1 MTSVSIRLDL
11 ESFMYFDG
19 IKMEFKDATDKPK
32 AMIIE
37 KSKDFGRSWKR
48 LHYFADNCE
57 SSFPGIITGE
67 RKTYEDVVTPSCS
80 QLDATSKKVEYKLIP
95 ANVAVDWARKFHF
108 SQLTNLRINLTE
120 LRDSP
125 TAAHKISQM
134 NVVGTCLCYGHA
146 VKCAIDAAN
155 AQKVNGQ
162 CECLHNTKGPNCE
175 LCQDLY
181 NDKAWTPGYDSE
193 NFECQKCNCN
203 NRATECMFSPHQY
216 EATNGTSGGA
226 CLNCSN
232 SIGKNCERCKT
243 FFYLDKSDNSCKPCN
258 CDPNGS
264 YTRLCDATT
273 GQCSCKSGLVGRT
286 CGNAA

>member
-1 MTSVSIRLDL
+1 MPSLGNLLIGRDNKLTASATDGIYGIRNVITSSSNRGRYWKAPNGMTSVSIRLDL

-108 SQLTNLRINLTE
+108 SQLR
-120 LRDSP
+120 
-125 TAAHKISQM
+125 
-134 NVVGTCLCYGHA
+134 
-146 VKCAIDAAN
+146 
-155 AQKVNGQ
+155 
-162 CECLHNTKGPNCE
+162 
-175 LCQDLY
+175 
-181 NDKAWTPGYDSE
+181 
-193 NFECQKCNCN
+193 
-203 NRATECMFSPHQY
+203 
-216 EATNGTSGGA
+216 
-226 CLNCSN
+226 
-232 SIGKNCERCKT
+232 RC
-243 FFYLDKSDNSCKPCN
+243 
-258 CDPNGS
+258 
-264 YTRLCDATT
+264 
-273 GQCSCKSGLVGRT
+273 
-286 CGNAA
+286 